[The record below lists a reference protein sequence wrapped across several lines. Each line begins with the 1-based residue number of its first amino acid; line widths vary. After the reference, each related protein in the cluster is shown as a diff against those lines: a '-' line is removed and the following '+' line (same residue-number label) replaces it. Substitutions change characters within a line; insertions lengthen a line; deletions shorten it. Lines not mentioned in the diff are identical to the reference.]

1 MLRSL
6 WCLHCRGGL
15 RDAGEVLDVAQ
26 SFAGAS
32 NAEET

>member
-26 SFAGAS
+26 RFARAS
-32 NAEET
+32 DAEKA